1 MNFRKL
7 DQSIIA
13 TKEVNITL
21 LVKYSKPHFHAHKQK
36 HKPKTNHKHL
46 KEATWTLLLD

>member
-7 DQSIIA
+7 DQIIIA
-13 TKEVNITL
+13 TKEVNTTL
-21 LVKYSKPHFHAHKQK
+21 HVKYSKPHFNVHKQK

-46 KEATWTLLLD
+46 KEAT